1 MEPTWVLVAAA
12 GALAAALGLALYRA
26 RSVADTLRTRLHA
39 ASSELQRLQLSFA
52 RFAPREVV
60 ERIVTGGVSPTGEKR
75 EITVLFADLVGFS
88 TFSEQRDP
96 ALVVRVLNGYF
107 ARMSRAISDHRGHV
121 AKFIGD
127 GLLALFGALD
137 VNPWQANDA
146 ARAALA
152 MAHALD
158 DYNRTLAAE
167 GLPPLRCGVG
177 IHRGPVVAGIVGSDE
192 LIEFTAI
199 GRNVNLAARVEALT
213 RSHQVSILVTAEV
226 RDALDPRFVLREMPP
241 RAVKGFAEPVVT
253 YAVEGYEG

>member
-1 MEPTWVLVAAA
+1 MDPTWALAAAA
-12 GALAAALGLALYRA
+12 GALAAALGLGLRRA
-26 RSVADTLRTRLHA
+26 RRVADTLRARLHA
-39 ASSELQRLQLSFA
+39 ASAELQRLQLSFA

-60 ERIVTGGVSPTGEKR
+60 ERIVTSGVPASGEKR

-146 ARAALA
+146 AHAALA
-152 MAHALD
+152 MAAALD

-167 GLPPLRCGVG
+167 GLPSLRFGVG
-177 IHRGPVVAGIVGSDE
+177 IHRGPAVAGIVGSDE

-213 RSHQVSILVTAEV
+213 RIHRVSILVTSEV
-226 RDALDPRFVLREMPP
+226 KDVLDPRFVLRELPS
-241 RAVKGFAEPVVT
+241 RDVKGFPEPVVT
-253 YAVEGYEG
+253 WALEGYRP